1 VTPYPGKDQIS
12 SGTLAYAMA
21 AGRAIVSTP
30 YLYAEEVLA
39 DGRGLIVPFAKS
51 DALADATLRFLN
63 DAAFQAETKRRA
75 YEYAKPM
82 FWPNVGQRYLE
93 VFGQAESAK
102 PQAPE
107 RVRRIG
113 FATPSAKARPVK
125 AMQGGV

>member
-1 VTPYPGKDQIS
+1 
-12 SGTLAYAMA
+12 
-21 AGRAIVSTP
+21 VSTP

-51 DALADATLRFLN
+51 DALADATLRFLS
-63 DAAFQAETKRRA
+63 DAAFQAETKLRA

-82 FWPNVGQRYLE
+82 FWPNVGREYLE
-93 VFGQAESAK
+93 VFSQAASAK
-102 PQAPE
+102 AEAKAPE

-125 AMQGGV
+125 LMQGGV